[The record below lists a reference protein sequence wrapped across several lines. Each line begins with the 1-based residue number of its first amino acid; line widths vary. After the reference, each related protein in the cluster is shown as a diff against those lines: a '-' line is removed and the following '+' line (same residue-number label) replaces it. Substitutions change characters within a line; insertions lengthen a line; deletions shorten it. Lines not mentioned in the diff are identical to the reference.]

1 MKTMIEF
8 KPYECP
14 VCGGDLEEDDI
25 IDTWE
30 EDVIYT
36 ELCVGVCADCGR
48 KFQWKNH
55 YYHKFEGISE
65 IKET

>member
-1 MKTMIEF
+1 MIEF
-8 KPYECP
+8 KPYKCP

-36 ELCVGVCADCGR
+36 ELCVGVCADCDR
-48 KFQWKNH
+48 EFQWKNH